1 MTDHTLLT
9 SMDTHTL
16 LAVINNMDDGEIV
29 LDKALQVAGS
39 LKIPIH
45 VLQVIFEP
53 YADFPMPETID
64 SGQLRHV
71 IQRDAEARLQDLIA
85 ATQANA
91 RATTRNET
99 HAETDTEITISSS
112 VVWHKYDWQA
122 IIDCAQQV
130 QASLIMKAMAPA
142 HSGLIRKPQDWH
154 LLRHCHQHVMLVT
167 PASWQANPHV
177 MAAVDVHTDGQA
189 ELNGMIVKQ
198 AWQFAQMLGAELHIV
213 SAFPDLERWLGP
225 ISVTID
231 FHQARKNLQMSTERR
246 IGEITDALG
255 IPGAQIHARQGDA
268 TLIIKQMA
276 HSLDAQLLVMGTV
289 QNTGSRGMWLGN
301 TSEQILSQ
309 VHCDVA
315 VIVAQ
320 NAAHGTDHTD

>member
-9 SMDTHTL
+9 SMDARTL
-16 LAVINNMDDGEIV
+16 LAVVHDLDDGQIV
-29 LDKALQVAGS
+29 LDKALQVADS

-45 VLQVIFEP
+45 VMRVVFDP
-53 YADFPMPETID
+53 YADFPMPEGVD
-64 SGQLRHV
+64 SEQLRDV
-71 IQRDAEARLQDLIA
+71 ILRDADVQLQDLIT

-91 RATTRNET
+91 RATT
-99 HAETDTEITISSS
+99 HAQAGTEITISSS
-112 VVWHKYDWQA
+112 VVWHKHDWQA

-130 QASLIMKAMAPA
+130 QASLIMKAMAPP
-142 HSGLIRKPQDWH
+142 HSGLILKPEDWH

-167 PASWQANPHV
+167 PASWQAKPHV

-189 ELNGMIVKQ
+189 ELNDMIVKQ

-231 FHQARKNLQMSTERR
+231 FHQARKKLQLSTEHR
-246 IGEITDALG
+246 IGEITGALG
-255 IPGAQIHARQGDA
+255 IPDAQIHARQGDA

-276 HSLDAQLLVMGTV
+276 RSLDTQLLVMGTV

-320 NAAHGTDHTD
+320 DGAHGTDRTA

>member
-9 SMDTHTL
+9 RMGTHTL
-16 LAVINNMDDGEIV
+16 LAVINDMDGGEIV
-29 LDKALQVAGS
+29 LDKALQVADS
-39 LKIPIH
+39 LKIPVH

-71 IQRDAEARLQDLIA
+71 IQGDAEERLQDLIT

-91 RATTRNET
+91 RARTQNTT
-99 HAETDTEITISSS
+99 HAKTDTEIAISSS
-112 VVWHKYDWQA
+112 VIWHKHEWQA

-130 QASLIMKAMAPA
+130 QASLIMKAMAPP
-142 HSGLIRKPQDWH
+142 HSGLILKPEDWH

-167 PASWQANPHV
+167 PASWQAKPHV
-177 MAAVDVHTDGQA
+177 MAAVDVHTDDQA
-189 ELNGMIVKQ
+189 ALNSMIVEQ

-213 SAFPDLERWLGP
+213 SAFPDIERWLGP
-225 ISVTID
+225 INVAID

-246 IGEITDALG
+246 IGEITDALD

-268 TLIIKQMA
+268 TLIIKQMT

-320 NAAHGTDHTD
+320 NVAHGTDHTE